1 LKTKNIKTAI
11 KPIAVTENLENNTL
25 LIEKMNDLLIKK
37 TIAFFEDSF
46 RTEPQK
52 IVLSPGRIN
61 IIGEHIDYNDG
72 YVLPA
77 AIDKIICF
85 AFEKSNSNTSKIIAI
100 DLDDSFEIEVADA
113 MELTENVWTN
123 YIRGVIN
130 QLKIKG
136 FKFDG
141 FNCVFSSNIPVGSG
155 LSSSA
160 ALECGFLYGIN
171 ELFDLKIKPVD
182 IALMGQS
189 AEHWVG
195 INCGIMDQFSSV
207 MGQENKVIKI
217 DCRTL
222 EYEYHNADFNDYSLI
237 LFDSNVKHSLMTSAY
252 NERRQQCEEG
262 IAIIKSNFPEIT
274 SFRDCNEQHVLG
286 LQQVMSANVFK
297 RCLFVVKEIKRVTQA
312 CDALDKGDIE
322 TLGKLMFET
331 HQGLSVDY
339 EVSCA
344 ELDMIVD
351 TLKKEDAVV
360 GSRLMGGGFGGCTI
374 NLIKKGHEERIKQQ
388 LSALYLETFGIELK
402 IYDVKI
408 GNGTS
413 LYIA

>member
-1 LKTKNIKTAI
+1 
-11 KPIAVTENLENNTL
+11 
-25 LIEKMNDLLIKK
+25 MNDLLINK
-37 TIAFFEDSF
+37 TTAFFLETF
-46 RTEPQK
+46 GTTPEK

-85 AFEKSNSNTSKIIAI
+85 AFEKNNSNQSRIIAI
-100 DLDDSFEIEVADA
+100 DLNDEFEINLVDSVN
-113 MELTENVWTN
+113 LTDNVWTN
-123 YIRGVIN
+123 YIRAVIN

-136 FKFDG
+136 CELEG

-160 ALECGFLYGIN
+160 ALECGFLFGLN
-171 ELFDLKIKPVD
+171 ELFNLNIKPID

-195 INCGIMDQFSSV
+195 IKCGIMDQFSSV
-207 MGQENKVIKI
+207 MGLENKVIKI
-217 DCRTL
+217 DCKTL
-222 EYEYHNADFNDYSLI
+222 EYEYHADFNDYSLI

-252 NERRQQCEEG
+252 NERREQCEEG
-262 IAIIKSNFPEIT
+262 IAIVKNKFPEIT
-274 SFRDCNEQHVLG
+274 SFRDCTEHHILG
-286 LQQVMSANVFK
+286 LQNVMSEAVFK
-297 RCLFVVKEIKRVTQA
+297 RSLFVVKEINRVILA
-312 CDALDKGDIE
+312 CEALDSGNIE

-331 HQGLSVDY
+331 HEGLSIDY
-339 EVSCA
+339 EVSCV
-344 ELDMIVD
+344 ELDMIVN
-351 TLKKEDAVV
+351 TLKKEKTVI

-374 NLIKKGHEERIKQQ
+374 NLIKKGHEDRIKKQ

-413 LYIA
+413 LYKNN

>member
-1 LKTKNIKTAI
+1 
-11 KPIAVTENLENNTL
+11 
-25 LIEKMNDLLIKK
+25 MNDLLIIK
-37 TIAFFEDSF
+37 TTAFF
-46 RTEPQK
+46 TETFGIAPEK

-72 YVLPA
+72 FVLPA

-85 AFEKSNSNTSKIIAI
+85 AFARNNSKRSKIYAI
-100 DLDDSFEIEVADA
+100 DLNEEFEVD
-113 MELTENVWTN
+113 LTKPIALSDVVWTN
-123 YIRGVIN
+123 YILGVIK
-130 QLKIKG
+130 QLQDKG
-136 FKFDG
+136 FSFDG
-141 FNCVFSSNIPVGSG
+141 FNCVFSSDIPVGSG

-160 ALECGFLYGIN
+160 ALECGTIFGIK
-171 ELFDLKIKPVD
+171 ELFNLSIPKIE
-182 IALMGQS
+182 IALMGQK

-222 EYEYHNADFNDYSLI
+222 DYEYHDANFNDYSLI

-262 IAIIKSNFPEIT
+262 IAIIKNNFPDIS
-274 SFRDCNEQHVLG
+274 SFRDCTENQVLN
-286 LQQVMSANVFK
+286 LKDKMSENVFK
-297 RCLFVVKEIKRVTQA
+297 RSLFAVKEIKRVSLA
-312 CDALDKGDIE
+312 CEALDRGDIQ

-351 TLKKEDAVV
+351 TLKQEKAVI
-360 GSRLMGGGFGGCTI
+360 GSRMMGGGFGGCTI
-374 NLIKKGHEERIKQQ
+374 NLIKKGEEEGIKSK
-388 LSALYLETFGIELK
+388 LAKMYMEAFGIELK

-408 GNGTS
+408 SNGTS
-413 LYIA
+413 LYIEN

>member
-1 LKTKNIKTAI
+1 
-11 KPIAVTENLENNTL
+11 
-25 LIEKMNDLLIKK
+25 MNDILIKK
-37 TIAFFEDSF
+37 TTAFFQEKF
-46 RTEPQK
+46 GNAPEK

-85 AFEKSNSNTSKIIAI
+85 AFEKSNSNTSRVIALDLNEEFEI
-100 DLDDSFEIEVADA
+100 DVTAEVKLDDIA
-113 MELTENVWTN
+113 WTN

-130 QLKIKG
+130 QLKING
-136 FKFDG
+136 FKFEG
-141 FNCVFSSNIPVGSG
+141 VNCVFSSNIPVGSG

-160 ALECGFLYGIN
+160 ALECGFLFGMN
-171 ELFDLKIKPVD
+171 DLFDLNIKPID
-182 IALMGQS
+182 IALLGQK

-195 INCGIMDQFSSV
+195 IKCGIMDQFSSV
-207 MGQENKVIKI
+207 MGLEDKVIRI

-222 EYEYHNADFNDYSLI
+222 EYEYHNANFNDYSLV

-262 IAIIKSNFPEIT
+262 IAIVKANFPEIK
-274 SFRDCNEQHVLG
+274 SFRDCTEQTIIDLKDK
-286 LQQVMSANVFK
+286 MSHDVF
-297 RCLFVVKEIKRVTQA
+297 RRSLFVVKEINRVIQA
-312 CDALDKGDIE
+312 CEALDKGEIE
-322 TLGKLMFET
+322 LLGELMFAT
-331 HQGLSVDY
+331 HDGLSKDY
-339 EVSCA
+339 EVSCE
-344 ELDMIVD
+344 ELDLLVD
-351 TLKKEDAVV
+351 LAKAETAVI

-374 NLIKKGHEERIKQQ
+374 NLIKKGQEQQIKDKF
-388 LSALYLETFGIELK
+388 SKLYKEAFDIELK

-413 LYIA
+413 LYK

>member
-1 LKTKNIKTAI
+1 
-11 KPIAVTENLENNTL
+11 
-25 LIEKMNDLLIKK
+25 MNDLLIKK
-37 TIAFFEDSF
+37 TIAFFEESF
-46 RTEPQK
+46 GSAPKKT
-52 IVLSPGRIN
+52 VLSPGRIN

-85 AFEKSNSNTSKIIAI
+85 AFEKNYTNTSKIIAI
-100 DLDDSFEIEVADA
+100 DLDDSFEVDLTTD
-113 MELTENVWTN
+113 MELTDNVWTN
-123 YIRGVIN
+123 YISGVVN

-160 ALECGFLYGIN
+160 ALECGFLFGIN
-171 ELFDLKIKPVD
+171 ELFELKIKPVD

-274 SFRDCNEQHVLG
+274 SFRDCNEQHVLE
-286 LQQVMSANVFK
+286 LQNVMSANVFK
-297 RCLFVVKEIKRVTQA
+297 RCLFVVKEIKRVSLA

-388 LSALYLETFGIELK
+388 LSALYLDTFGIELK

-413 LYIA
+413 LYIAK

>member
-1 LKTKNIKTAI
+1 
-11 KPIAVTENLENNTL
+11 
-25 LIEKMNDLLIKK
+25 MNDLLIKN
-37 TIAFFEDSF
+37 TTAFFEESF
-46 RTEPQK
+46 GNAPEK

-72 YVLPA
+72 FVLPA

-85 AFEKSNSNTSKIIAI
+85 AFAKNNSKQSKIYAI
-100 DLDDSFEIEVADA
+100 DLNEEFEVDLNQPI
-113 MELTENVWTN
+113 LLSNVIWTN
-123 YIRGVIN
+123 YILGVIK
-130 QLKIKG
+130 QLQEKG
-136 FKFDG
+136 FSFDG
-141 FNCVFSSNIPVGSG
+141 FNCVFSSDIPVGSG

-160 ALECGFLYGIN
+160 ALECGTIFGIAA
-171 ELFDLKIKPVD
+171 LFNLSIPKVE
-182 IALMGQS
+182 IALMGQK

-222 EYEYHNADFNDYSLI
+222 DYEYHDANFNDYSLI

-262 IAIIKSNFPEIT
+262 IAIIKNNFPQIS
-274 SFRDCNEQHVLG
+274 SFRDCTENQVLS
-286 LQQVMSANVFK
+286 LKEKMSENVFK
-297 RCLFVVKEIKRVTQA
+297 RSLFAVKEIKRVSLA
-312 CDALDKGDIE
+312 CEALDNGDIQ

-351 TLKKEDAVV
+351 TLKQEKAVI
-360 GSRLMGGGFGGCTI
+360 GSRMMGGGFGGCTI
-374 NLIKKGHEERIKQQ
+374 NLIKKGEEEGIKSK
-388 LSALYLETFGIELK
+388 LVKLYMEAFGIELK

-408 GNGTS
+408 SNGTS
-413 LYIA
+413 LYKEN

>member
-1 LKTKNIKTAI
+1 MNAI
-11 KPIAVTENLENNTL
+11 
-25 LIEKMNDLLIKK
+25 LIKNTSRFFQETFGTTAEK
-37 TIAFFEDSF
+37 T
-46 RTEPQK
+46 
-52 IVLSPGRIN
+52 VLSPGRIN

-85 AFEKSNSNTSKIIAI
+85 AFEKNNSNQSRVIAI
-100 DLDDSFEIEVADA
+100 DLNDEFEINLADPI
-113 MELTENVWTN
+113 ELTDNMWTN
-123 YIRGVIN
+123 YLRGVLK
-130 QLKIKG
+130 QLKLKG
-136 FKFDG
+136 FKVEG
-141 FNCVFSSNIPVGSG
+141 FNCVFSSTIPVGSG

-160 ALECGFLYGIN
+160 ALECGFLFGLN
-171 ELFDLKIKPVD
+171 ELFNLNIKPVD

-207 MGQENKVIKI
+207 MGLENKVIKI

-237 LFDSNVKHSLMTSAY
+237 LFDSNVKHTLMTSAY
-252 NERRQQCEEG
+252 NERREQCEEG
-262 IAIIKSNFPEIT
+262 IAVVTNNFPEIT
-274 SFRDCNEQHVLG
+274 SFRNCTEQHIIELKD
-286 LQQVMSANVFK
+286 VMSAAVYK
-297 RCLFVVKEIKRVTQA
+297 RSLYVVKEINRVILA

-331 HQGLSVDY
+331 HEGLSTDY

-351 TLKKEDAVV
+351 TLKKEEAVI

-374 NLIKKGHEERIKQQ
+374 NLIKKGHEDRIKKQ
-388 LSALYLETFGIELK
+388 LSALYFETFGIELK

-413 LYIA
+413 LYKNN

>member
-1 LKTKNIKTAI
+1 
-11 KPIAVTENLENNTL
+11 
-25 LIEKMNDLLIKK
+25 MNDILIKN
-37 TIAFFEDSF
+37 TTHFFQETF
-46 RTEPQK
+46 GTNPER

-85 AFEKSNSNTSKIIAI
+85 AFEKNNSNTSKIIAI
-100 DLDDSFEIEVADA
+100 DLDDSFEVDLTTN
-113 MELTENVWTN
+113 MELTQNVWTN

-130 QLKIKG
+130 QLKLKG
-136 FKFDG
+136 FEFEG

-160 ALECGFLYGIN
+160 ALECGFLFGLN
-171 ELFDLKIKPVD
+171 ELFNLNIKPVD

-207 MGQENKVIKI
+207 MGVENKVIKI

-252 NERRQQCEEG
+252 NERREQCEEG
-262 IAIIKSNFPEIT
+262 IAIVKNNFPEIT
-274 SFRDCNEQHVLG
+274 SFRDCTEQHILG
-286 LQQVMSANVFK
+286 LQNVMSENVFK
-297 RCLFVVKEIKRVTQA
+297 RSLFVVKEINRVILA
-312 CDALDKGDIE
+312 CEALDAGHIE

-331 HQGLSVDY
+331 HEGLSKDY
-339 EVSCA
+339 EVSCD

-351 TLKKEDAVV
+351 VLKKDKAVV

-374 NLIKKGHEERIKQQ
+374 NLIKKGHEDRIKQQ
-388 LSALYLETFGIELK
+388 LSTQYFETFGIELK

-413 LYIA
+413 LYKNN

>member
-1 LKTKNIKTAI
+1 
-11 KPIAVTENLENNTL
+11 
-25 LIEKMNDLLIKK
+25 
-37 TIAFFEDSF
+37 
-46 RTEPQK
+46 
-52 IVLSPGRIN
+52 
-61 IIGEHIDYNDG
+61 
-72 YVLPA
+72 LPA

-85 AFEKSNSNTSKIIAI
+85 AFEKNNSDTAKIVAI
-100 DLDDSFEIEVADA
+100 DLNDEFEVCVNDDQKRTDS
-113 MELTENVWTN
+113 VWTN
-123 YIRGVIN
+123 YLRGVLN

-136 FKFDG
+136 FKLDG

-160 ALECGFLYGIN
+160 ALECGFLFGIN

-262 IAIIKSNFPEIT
+262 IAIIKSNFPQIT
-274 SFRDCNEQHVLG
+274 SFRDCNEQHVLE
-286 LQQVMSANVFK
+286 LHDVMSANVFK

-312 CDALDKGDIE
+312 CNALDKGDIE

-374 NLIKKGHEERIKQQ
+374 NLIKKGHEERIKKQ
-388 LSALYLETFGIELK
+388 LSALYLDTFGIELK